1 MGRRH
6 FKWLF
11 SAAANAKFCSLWP
24 PARSPSSG
32 LCYASAFDFLPPG
45 CVVLS
50 GGRPRGNHHRRSIG
64 EFILEKRF
72 RDRASAVARSL
83 ATSSQRNVHT
93 LIPSIPLKLFSV
105 QVSFPFYCILN
116 EEIPF
121 TKSSAAT
128 EFDVR
133 RFIPRARQ
141 Q

>member
-32 LCYASAFDFLPPG
+32 LCYASAFDFFFRQ
-45 CVVLS
+45 VVLFWAAVDS
-50 GGRPRGNHHRRSIG
+50 EEIIIGEASG

-72 RDRASAVARSL
+72 RASAVARPP
-83 ATSSQRNVHT
+83 ATSSQKSVHI

-105 QVSFPFYCILN
+105 QVSFPFYCIFN
-116 EEIPF
+116 E
-121 TKSSAAT
+121 
-128 EFDVR
+128 
-133 RFIPRARQ
+133 
-141 Q
+141 